1 MRLFRRLKFFCAF
14 SCAFMSLAVQA
25 QQATGFSR
33 YQDQKREAND
43 IAVSIVVSGLTCTC
57 ARFAEDIRNVVNDL
71 RPGGM
76 RVLPILGVGGF
87 QNVNDLLFLRGVDM
101 ATVDQDNL
109 KLLKKKDPVLY
120 ANLEQ
125 RVHFITKLYNAEFH
139 VLARKS
145 VKSIADLRGKKVN
158 FNLKDSQT
166 QVTAD
171 NIFNLLKLE
180 TIRSHYD
187 NDEAIS
193 RLMSGDLDAMIV
205 LTGAP
210 QSAIAK
216 VKKDDGLHIV
226 PIDEESLAGFDTKEL
241 MDEYL
246 PAELTNEIYPNLIPA
261 GQTIPTLA
269 NRALLAVYN
278 WQEGSDRYLRLAK
291 FVQEFFGKIESFKD
305 KSRHQKWK
313 EINLAADVPGWTR
326 FKPAREWL
334 EGRQVAVAVATPE
347 EIEIKTAF
355 QKFLENYNA
364 ASGNKALTATDKE
377 KLFVQFKQ
385 FLDAQNVKKAA
396 R

>member
-1 MRLFRRLKFFCAF
+1 MRLINTVTAFLVGCAV
-14 SCAFMSLAVQA
+14 SLAAAQA
-25 QQATGFSR
+25 QQPTGFSR
-33 YQDQKREAND
+33 YQDQKRETND

-145 VKSIADLRGKKVN
+145 VKSLADLRGKNVN

-180 TIRSHYD
+180 TVRSHYD

-193 RLMSGDLDAMIV
+193 RLMSGELDAMIV

-210 QSAIAK
+210 QSAISK
-216 VKKDDGLHIV
+216 VKKDDGLHLV
-226 PIDEESLAGFDTKEL
+226 PIDEESLAGFDAKEL
-241 MDEYL
+241 MKEYL
-246 PAELTNEIYPNLIPA
+246 PAEFTSDLYPNLIPA
-261 GQTIPTLA
+261 GQTVPTVA

-278 WQEGSDRYLRLAK
+278 WQEGSERYVRLAK
-291 FVQEFFGKIESFKD
+291 FVQEFFGKIESFKN

-326 FKPAREWL
+326 FKPARDWL
-334 EGRQVAVAVATPE
+334 EGRKTAVAAVASE
-347 EIEIKTAF
+347 ETEIKSAF
-355 QKFLENYNA
+355 QKFMENYNA
-364 ASGNKALTATDKE
+364 ASGNRALSNSDKE